1 MTRDDMINELRTRNC
16 RVIFTKTNGEERD
29 MVCTLVEE
37 TIPEANKPKVGGEY
51 NQEVI
56 RVWDVNAEGWRSF
69 RVDAVKS
76 FT

>member
-1 MTRDDMINELRTRNC
+1 MTRDEMINELRARNC

-29 MVCTLVEE
+29 MTCTLVED
-37 TIPEANKPKVGGEY
+37 TIPDANKPKVGAEY